1 MTPDLQPPDLH
12 DLVIIGAGPT
22 GLALAAELGRLG
34 HSALILDR
42 LAAGLNTSR
51 AAIVHART
59 LEVLAPLGVS
69 PAMIAEGIRATH
81 FELREGERVLASI
94 DFSQLQTDYP
104 YMLLLSQ
111 HRTEAL
117 LLDRLQARGGAVLRP
132 AELLAFT
139 EHPDHIELTYQSGSD
154 THTIRTRYLAACDGG
169 KSTIREQAGIPFEGG
184 TYDESFIL
192 GDVEMSWPLA
202 PNVGTLFFSPEGL
215 ALIVP
220 LPGNGHANHFR
231 IVATL
236 ADAPALPTAEDLQH
250 ILDRRTPTS
259 PPARISRLLWSS
271 RFRVHHRLAASFRK
285 GRILLAGDAAHV
297 HSPAGGQGM
306 NTGIQDAIDLAA
318 TLHQIIPRTDAEADP
333 LLDAWAERRHRIAK
347 SVVSFTD
354 RTTRL
359 GTTGNPA
366 LQTLRNTALQIAGHL
381 PFVQHTMAQKLSE
394 LDNR

>member
-1 MTPDLQPPDLH
+1 MTPSPSPQQPDLH

-22 GLALAAELGRLG
+22 GLALAAELQRLG
-34 HSALILDR
+34 HSALVLDR

-81 FELREGERVLASI
+81 FDLRAGDKFLTSV
-94 DFSQLQTDYP
+94 DFSQLKTDYP

-111 HRTEAL
+111 QRTEAL
-117 LLDRLQARGGAVLRP
+117 LLDRLQALGGSVSRP
-132 AELLAFT
+132 SELLAFT
-139 EHPDHIELTYQSGSD
+139 EHPDHIELTYQSGAD
-154 THTIRTRYLAACDGG
+154 TRTARTRYLAACDGS

-202 PNVGTLFFSPEGL
+202 QDVGTLFFSPEGL

-220 LPGNGHANHFR
+220 LPGNHFR

-236 ADAPALPTAEDLQH
+236 ADAPALPTTDDLQR
-250 ILDRRTPTS
+250 ILDSRCPVS
-259 PPARISRLLWSS
+259 PPARITRLLWSS
-271 RFRVHHRLAASFRK
+271 RFRVHHRLAAHFRQ

-318 TLHQIIPRTDAEADP
+318 TLHQVLPRTDTEADP
-333 LLDAWAERRHRIAK
+333 LLDAWAERRHRIAR
-347 SVVSFTD
+347 SVVEFTD

-359 GTTGNPA
+359 GISGNSA
-366 LQTLRNTALQIAGHL
+366 LQAVRNAALGIAGHL
-381 PFVQHTMAQKLSE
+381 PFAQHAMAQKLSE